1 MKKVISASRRTD
13 IPAFYLDRLIGFLRQ
28 GFADVPNPYSGRSAR
43 IDLKPENVHTI
54 VLWSKNFSR
63 FLRKR
68 ECFSDYNLYFLFTI
82 NDMPSLEPSVPPLDD
97 RLGQL
102 RDMAHI
108 YGPDRIAWRYDPVVF
123 DINGAVSTVES
134 YRKIGL
140 EAAQAGVRRSIFS
153 FMDMYGK
160 VTMRNERFG
169 LNLIDPPDSVKERY
183 ASELAGTAVSLGLSL
198 ETCSE
203 ESVSVEGIKPS
214 ACIEGKLLSKLA
226 GEPASLAKDTGQRP
240 ACNCTVS
247 RDIGS
252 YRDMPC
258 PQGCLY
264 CYANP
269 MVPEPVREES

>member
-13 IPAFYLDRLIGFLRQ
+13 MPAFYLDRLTGFLRQ
-28 GFADVPNPYSGRSAR
+28 GFADVPNPYSGRPAR

-63 FLRKR
+63 FLRQR
-68 ECFSDYNLYFLFTI
+68 EHFCDYNLYFHFTI
-82 NDMPSLEPSVPPLDD
+82 NDMPSLEPSVPPLGD

-102 RDMAHI
+102 RDLAHI

-123 DINGAVSTVES
+123 DLDGAVSTVES
-134 YRKIGL
+134 YRKIGY

-160 VTMRNERFG
+160 VKVRNERFG
-169 LNLIDPPDSVKERY
+169 LNLIDPPDPVKERY
-183 ASELAGTAVSLGLSL
+183 AVELAGAALELGLSL

-214 ACIEGKLLSKLA
+214 ACIDGELLSKLA

-240 ACNCTVS
+240 ACNCTIS

-258 PQGCLY
+258 PQGCMY

-269 MVPEPVREES
+269 IVPELLREES